1 MCACTEFGFGELGLK
16 LPHDWYDFKIV
27 ETSEGCF
34 TGQIR
39 TERPSKF
46 TDDNRKQLVQL
57 TREYIQEQT
66 GMKVEY
72 WEPNLR
78 D

>member
-1 MCACTEFGFGELGLK
+1 MK
-16 LPHDWYDFKIV
+16 LPYDWYDFKIV

-39 TERPSKF
+39 TEHPSKF
-46 TDDNRKQLVQL
+46 TDDDRKLLVRL
-57 TREYIQEQT
+57 TREYIEEQT
-66 GMKVEY
+66 GKKVEY
-72 WEPNLR
+72 FEPNLR